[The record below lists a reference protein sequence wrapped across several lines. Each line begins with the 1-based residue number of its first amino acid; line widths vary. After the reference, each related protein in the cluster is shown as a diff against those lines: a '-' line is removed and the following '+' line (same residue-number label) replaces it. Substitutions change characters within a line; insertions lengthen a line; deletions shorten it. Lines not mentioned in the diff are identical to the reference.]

1 MTSRQHRIDEAEFQ
15 AFVDGHLSPERRR
28 AMMAYLASD
37 AGEAGRMGD
46 YRALNEALHL
56 AYDEVLHEPL
66 PARLRTDRY
75 MRGRGFGASALG
87 WFRGG
92 MTSMVPRLAALGAV
106 AVASGVTGWSL
117 NDRVAPPPVPES
129 EAISFTRNAAHAH
142 MLFVPDPDYPVEF
155 GADQQDSLLL
165 WLSERLGQPVR
176 APSLQETGYQLVGG
190 RLLPSS
196 GQPAAQLMYESPQAQ
211 RITLYIRGR
220 WAMPSGALKGA
231 QEGTVSYAGEDDGVS
246 MVYWLEGPFAYALI
260 GQMDREQLF
269 QTAQTV
275 QQQLEIP
282 SMTPIQSEPVLV
294 GEDAT

>member
-1 MTSRQHRIDEAEFQ
+1 MTRPQHRIDEVEFQ
-15 AFVDGHLSPERRR
+15 AFVDGQLSPERRR
-28 AMMAYLASD
+28 AVMAFLASD
-37 AGEAGRMGD
+37 ADEAARMGD
-46 YRALNEALHL
+46 YRALSEALHL

-66 PARLRTDRY
+66 PGRLRTERY
-75 MRGRGFGASALG
+75 VRQSRAGAGALG
-87 WFRGG
+87 WLRGG
-92 MTSMVPRLAALGAV
+92 MTSMAPRLAALGAV
-106 AVASGVTGWSL
+106 AIASGVTGWSL
-117 NDRVAPPPVPES
+117 NDRMAPPPVPES

-165 WLSERLGQPVR
+165 WLSERLGRPVR
-176 APSLQETGYQLVGG
+176 APTLKDIGYQLVGG

-220 WAMPSGALKGA
+220 WAMPSGALRGA

-269 QTAQTV
+269 QTARTV

-282 SMTPIQSEPVLV
+282 AITPVQSEPDTVEK
-294 GEDAT
+294 GAT